1 MANTITVTY
10 KVNEDGSLTK
20 IEKSAK
26 GAAKATDKAA
36 KSSEK
41 YSKKQKGVAGATSNS
56 TKAFSKMT
64 TGISG
69 GLVPA
74 YAALAANVF
83 AVSAAFNFFK
93 RAADVK
99 ILEEGQASYA
109 ASTGIALQTITSNL
123 REASGGMLGFRE
135 AAEAA
140 AIGVAKGFSPDQLN
154 KLAEGAKKAAAALG
168 RNFEDAFDRLI
179 RGASKA
185 EPELLDELGI
195 TLRLETATR
204 RYADA
209 IGVASDDLNTF
220 QKSQAVLIETQRQL
234 DAQFG
239 QMEGATNPFVKL
251 SKTFE
256 DIIKSG
262 TNFLMPLFEGIANI
276 VNRSAVAAIAVFGMF
291 GISILK
297 VMFPME
303 GLSERIK
310 QIGIDSAASV
320 QAAKDDQVN
329 YRAEIEKTNAALEAG
344 KKKGVQTAAQGL
356 GQSSSKLIQKAQ
368 KGELTDPKQIGS
380 LKAHLKKAEVQFKIH
395 GEVRKGIFKG
405 ADMAQMQG
413 LKAALNHMG
422 KDSMT
427 FTQRRKLQLKSLTLA
442 TKVHY
447 AKVRALG
454 SAAFIGLGKVA
465 TATGKVMGKAMK
477 LAGFIGMAMMIF
489 EIFKT
494 LGTKI
499 GGIMKSITKGL
510 DFVINGFLSGI
521 DFLLTS
527 YGKVLDS
534 VFNTVKSGMN
544 LLIKGYNMLP
554 GVDDIALLS
563 TTTSGAEDALG
574 GLIGRVNLSSE
585 DSFLNR
591 AAMSIQNFTNNSIAA
606 KEEMDALSDKIKNI
620 GKDITNAVKGNEDFF
635 AGSDAS
641 IARALKKGVIDAEE
655 AAKMATAA
663 IAKVEGNRATSMST
677 LGIGGLMRDIE
688 GTEDLGKRAKLQ
700 EKLNALL
707 PKAAA
712 LNTKFAEA
720 IRSGNISVVEGI
732 EEKAREAGAGLAS
745 LNNGILDLSSAMGSK
760 DLLKAEIILTNLK
773 DTAGLTSDNFKEL
786 FGEDSKAAAAAL
798 AKYETAFTKAGT
810 TTEEFRQVL
819 IKLRQDMEQFAVGKL
834 GERFLKGF
842 AASSVKLRNTLT
854 GINLDI
860 RNLQA
865 EHTTADASRK
875 LAIEAEIKLLKK
887 KAGIVATER
896 ASLGT
901 GDFGEGIGAASAIAQ
916 TVPAITIDSSVIDT
930 ASALGQ
936 IMSPIADSFASLGPE
951 GKAVQAMMEGLI
963 MMTQGAAML
972 RDTLKEIT
980 QELGMEMP
988 SSLKEFGEM
997 WNSDDFGMAD
1007 KAKLLGAAFGAVAG
1021 QLGALNSAMQAKSQA
1036 VVAGIDKEIAAEKK
1050 RDGASAASSAK
1061 IKALE
1066 AKKEATKKKAFET
1079 DKKMKVA
1086 QTIMATASGI
1096 MQAFQMGPILGPIFG
1111 AMVAAT
1117 GAMQLSVIKGM
1128 TYSGGGSGSG
1138 ASAPSALSVGG
1149 RQNNV
1154 DFAKTQGGGGELGY
1168 MRGGEGIGN
1177 ANNFQPAF
1185 TGYKP
1190 RAAGGPAGFVVGEQ
1204 GPELFVPQMAGSI
1217 TPAGETAD
1225 TQGTPS
1231 NVNFTIQAVD
1241 AAGVEELL
1249 INQRANIISMI
1260 RDAANEQ
1267 GQLFLEGI
1275 DAEPMGV

>member
-10 KVNEDGSLTK
+10 KVNEDGSLSK

-99 ILEEGQASYA
+99 ILEEGQRSYA

-256 DIIKSG
+256 DIIKAG

-310 QIGIDSAASV
+310 AIGTDSAASLE
-320 QAAKDDQVN
+320 AAKADQVN

-344 KKKGVQTAAQGL
+344 KKKGVQSAAQGL
-356 GQSSSKLIQKAQ
+356 GQSSSKLVQKAQ

-405 ADMAQMQG
+405 ADMAQIQS
-413 LKAALNHMG
+413 LKAALDHMG
-422 KDSMT
+422 KDSLT

-447 AKVRALG
+447 AKVRA
-454 SAAFIGLGKVA
+454 AGLGAFTALTKGAKVA
-465 TATGKVMGKAMK
+465 GKAMAGAMK

-585 DSFLNR
+585 DSFLNS

-606 KEEMDALSDKIKNI
+606 KEEMEALSEKIKNI
-620 GKDITNAVKGNEDFF
+620 GNDLKNATKGNDDFLKGN
-635 AGSDAS
+635 ADS
-641 IARALKKGVIDAEE
+641 IERALKRGAINAQE
-655 AAKMATAA
+655 AAEMATAA

-901 GDFGEGIGAASAIAQ
+901 GDFGEGIGAASAIAK

-930 ASALGQ
+930 ADALGQ

-951 GKAVQAMMEGLI
+951 GKAVQAMMEGMI
-963 MMTQGAAML
+963 MMTQQAEML
-972 RDTLKEIT
+972 RDTVSDIAAKMGID
-980 QELGMEMP
+980 MP
-988 SSLKEFGEM
+988 SSFEEFGAM
-997 WNSDDFGMAD
+997 WDDMDMAG
-1007 KAKLLGAAFGAVAG
+1007 KAGFLAAAFGAIAG
-1021 QLGALNSAMQAKSQA
+1021 QIGALNSAMQAKSQA
-1036 VVAGIDKEIAAEKK
+1036 IVAGIDKEIAAEKK

-1117 GAMQLSVIKGM
+1117 GAMQLSVIKSM
-1128 TYSGGGSGSG
+1128 TYSGGGSGGG

-1168 MRGGEGIGN
+1168 MRGGEGTGN

>member
-1 MANTITVTY
+1 VANTITVTY

-20 IEKSAK
+20 IEKAAK
-26 GAAKATDKAA
+26 GASKATDKAA
-36 KSSEK
+36 KSSDN
-41 YSKKQKGVAGATSNS
+41 YSKRQKGVAGATSNS

-154 KLAEGAKKAAAALG
+154 KLAEGAKKAASALG

-256 DIIKSG
+256 DIIKAG

-320 QAAKDDQVN
+320 QAAEADQAN

-344 KKKGVQTAAQGL
+344 KKKGVQTASQGL

-368 KGELTDPKQIGS
+368 KGELTDPRQIGA
-380 LKAHLKKAEVQFKIH
+380 LKSHLKKAEVQFKIH

-447 AKVRALG
+447 AKVRA
-454 SAAFIGLGKVA
+454 AGLGA
-465 TATGKVMGKAMK
+465 FTALTRAAGFAGKAMGKAMK

-489 EIFKT
+489 EVFKT
-494 LGTKI
+494 LGTKV

-510 DFVINGFLSGI
+510 DFVINGFLGGI
-521 DFLLTS
+521 DFLLTGF
-527 YGKVLDS
+527 GKMLDT
-534 VFNTVKSGMN
+534 VFNSVKAGIN

-554 GVDDIALLS
+554 MVDDIALL
-563 TTTSGAEDALG
+563 TTNTTAAEDALG
-574 GLIGRVNLSSE
+574 GLIGRVNNASE
-585 DSFLNR
+585 DSWLNR
-591 AAMSIQNFTNNSIAA
+591 KAMQLQNFTLNSIAA
-606 KEEMDALSDKIKNI
+606 KEEMEALSDKIKNI
-620 GKDITNAVKGNEDFF
+620 GKDLTNATKGNEDFLKGN
-635 AGSDAS
+635 ADS
-641 IARALKKGVIDAEE
+641 IERALKRGAINAKE
-655 AAKMATAA
+655 AAEMATAA
-663 IAKVEGNRATSMST
+663 IAKVEGNKATSMST

-688 GTEDLGKRAKLQ
+688 GTEDAGKRVALQ

-760 DLLKAEIILTNLK
+760 DLLKAEVILTNLK

-786 FGEDSKAAAAAL
+786 FGEDSKAASAAL
-798 AKYETAFTKAGT
+798 AKYSSAFTKAGT

-819 IKLRQDMEQFAVGKL
+819 IKLRQDMDQFAVGKL

-842 AASSVKLRNTLT
+842 AASSVKLRNTIT

-865 EHTTADASRK
+865 EHTVADATRK
-875 LAIEAEIKLLKK
+875 LAIEAEIKLLQK

-901 GDFGEGIGAASAIAQ
+901 GDFGEGIGASANIAASL
-916 TVPAITIDSSVIDT
+916 PAITIDSGVIDV
-930 ASALGQ
+930 ADRLGQ
-936 IMSPIADSFASLGPE
+936 IMSPIAQSFASLGPE
-951 GKAVQAMMEGLI
+951 GKAIQAAMEGLI
-963 MMTQGAAML
+963 MMTQQAALL
-972 RDTLKEIT
+972 RDTFNEISVAVET
-980 QELGMEMP
+980 RMGTSFET
-988 SSLKEFGEM
+988 FGETFDAM
-997 WNSDDFGMAD
+997 NMQE
-1007 KAKLLGAAFGAVAG
+1007 KAKMLGAAFGAIAG
-1021 QLGALNSAMQAKSQA
+1021 QLGALNSAMQAKSAA
-1036 VVAGIDKEIAAEKK
+1036 VVAGIDREIASEKK

-1066 AKKEATKKKAFET
+1066 ARKEATKKKAFET

-1111 AMVAAT
+1111 SMVAAT

-1128 TYSGGGSGSG
+1128 TYQGGGSAGG
-1138 ASAPSALSVGG
+1138 ASAPSALAVGAK
-1149 RQNNV
+1149 QNNV
-1154 DFAKTQGGGGELGY
+1154 DFAKTQGGGGELGF

-1225 TQGTPS
+1225 AQGAPS

>member
-1 MANTITVTY
+1 VANTITVTY

-36 KSSEK
+36 KSSDN

-64 TGISG
+64 SGISG

-123 REASGGMLGFRE
+123 RDASNGMLGFRE

-204 RYADA
+204 RYADS
-209 IGVASDDLNTF
+209 IGVAADDLNTF

-251 SKTFE
+251 AKTFE
-256 DIIKSG
+256 DIIKAG
-262 TNFLMPLFEGIANI
+262 TQFLMPLFQGIANI

-303 GLSERIK
+303 GLSDRIK

-329 YRAEIEKTNAALEAG
+329 YRSEIEKTNAALEAG
-344 KKKGVQTAAQGL
+344 KKKGVQTASQGL

-380 LKAHLKKAEVQFKIH
+380 LKAHLKKAEVQFKIY

-454 SAAFIGLGKVA
+454 SAAFVKLGKVA
-465 TATGKVMGKAMK
+465 TTTGKVMGKAMK

-510 DFVINGFLSGI
+510 DFVINGFLGGI
-521 DFLLTS
+521 DVLLTQ
-527 YGKVLDS
+527 YGKMFDS
-534 VFNTVKSGMN
+534 VFNTVKKGIN
-544 LLIKGYNMLP
+544 ILIKGYNLLP
-554 GVDDIALLS
+554 GVDDIKLLKTN
-563 TTTSGAEDALG
+563 TTAAEDALG

-585 DSFLNR
+585 DSFLNS
-591 AAMSIQNFTNNSIAA
+591 AAMSIQNFTVNTITA

-620 GKDITNAVKGNEDFF
+620 GADLKNATKGNDDFLKGN
-635 AGSDAS
+635 AAA
-641 IARALKKGVIDAEE
+641 IERALKRGAINAEE
-655 AAKMATAA
+655 AAEMATAA

-688 GTEDLGKRAKLQ
+688 GTEDAGKRVKLQ

-707 PKAAA
+707 PKARK
-712 LNTKFAEA
+712 LNLEYAEA
-720 IRSGNISVVEGI
+720 IKSGNISVVEGI
-732 EEKAREAGAGLAS
+732 EATAREAGAGLAS

-773 DTAGLTSDNFKEL
+773 DTAELTSANFKEL
-786 FGEDSKAAAAAL
+786 FGEDSKAATAAL
-798 AKYETAFTKAGT
+798 AKYQTAFTKAGT

-819 IKLRQDMEQFAVGKL
+819 IKLRQDMDEFAVRKL

-875 LAIEAEIKLLKK
+875 LAIEAEIKLLQK

-896 ASLGT
+896 TSLGT
-901 GDFGEGIGAASAIAQ
+901 GSFGEGVGASSAIAQ
-916 TVPAITIDSSVIDT
+916 TLPAITVDSSAIDT
-930 ASALGQ
+930 VSQLGQ
-936 IMSPIADSFASLGPE
+936 LLAPIADSFASLGPD
-951 GKAVQAMMEGLI
+951 GKAVQAMMEGMI
-963 MMTQGAAML
+963 VMTEGATTL
-972 RDTLKEIT
+972 RDTLREIT
-980 QELGMEMP
+980 QELGIEMP
-988 SSLKEFGEM
+988 SSLKDFGEM
-997 WNSDDFGMAD
+997 WNSPDFDMAD
-1007 KAKLLGAAFGAVAG
+1007 KAKLLSVAFGAIAG
-1021 QLGALNSAMQAKSQA
+1021 QIGALNSAMQAKSQQ

-1066 AKKEATKKKAFET
+1066 AKKEKEKKKAFAT
-1079 DKKMKVA
+1079 DKKMKIA
-1086 QTIMATASGI
+1086 QTVMATAMGI

-1128 TYSGGGSGSG
+1128 TYEGGGGGGSAGGISAMSVGQKSNTVDLAKGNNQSG
-1138 ASAPSALSVGG
+1138 ELASARGAQGTG
-1149 RQNNV
+1149 QMQN
-1154 DFAKTQGGGGELGY
+1154 FT
-1168 MRGGEGIGN
+1168 
-1177 ANNFQPAF
+1177 PAF
-1185 TGYKP
+1185 TGYKN
-1190 RAAGGPAGFVVGEQ
+1190 RAAGGNTGFIVGEQ
-1204 GPELFVPQMAGSI
+1204 GPELFIPEVPGNI
-1217 TPAGETAD
+1217 IPAGETAAGSPP
-1225 TQGTPS
+1225 TNIS
-1231 NVNFTIQAVD
+1231 FTIQAID
-1241 AAGVEELL
+1241 ASGVEDMLDA
-1249 INQRANIISMI
+1249 QKGNIIRMI
-1260 RDAANEQ
+1260 REAANQQ
-1267 GQLFLEGI
+1267 GEFFLE
-1275 DAEPMGV
+1275 AVEETNL

>member
-36 KSSEK
+36 KSSDN

-64 TGISG
+64 SGISG

-123 REASGGMLGFRE
+123 RDASNGMLGFRE

-204 RYADA
+204 RYADS
-209 IGVASDDLNTF
+209 IGVAADDLNTF

-251 SKTFE
+251 AKTFE
-256 DIIKSG
+256 DIIKAG
-262 TNFLMPLFEGIANI
+262 TQFLMPLFQGIANI

-303 GLSERIK
+303 GLSDRIK

-329 YRAEIEKTNAALEAG
+329 YRSEIEKTNAALEAG
-344 KKKGVQTAAQGL
+344 KKKGVQTASQGL

-380 LKAHLKKAEVQFKIH
+380 LKAHLKKAEVQFKIY

-454 SAAFIGLGKVA
+454 SAAFVKLGKVA
-465 TATGKVMGKAMK
+465 TTTGKVMGKAMK

-510 DFVINGFLSGI
+510 DFVINGFLGGI
-521 DFLLTS
+521 DVLLTQ
-527 YGKVLDS
+527 YGKMFDS
-534 VFNTVKSGMN
+534 VFNTVKKGIN
-544 LLIKGYNMLP
+544 ILIKGYNLLP
-554 GVDDIALLS
+554 GVDDIKLLKTN
-563 TTTSGAEDALG
+563 TTAAEDALG

-585 DSFLNR
+585 DSFLNS
-591 AAMSIQNFTNNSIAA
+591 AAMSIQNFTVNTITA

-620 GKDITNAVKGNEDFF
+620 GADLKNATKGNDDFLKGN
-635 AGSDAS
+635 AAA
-641 IARALKKGVIDAEE
+641 IERALKRGAINAEE
-655 AAKMATAA
+655 AAEMATAA

-688 GTEDLGKRAKLQ
+688 GTEDAGKRVKLQ

-707 PKAAA
+707 PKARK
-712 LNTKFAEA
+712 LNLEYAEA
-720 IRSGNISVVEGI
+720 IKSGNISVVEGI
-732 EEKAREAGAGLAS
+732 EATAREAGAGLAS

-773 DTAGLTSDNFKEL
+773 DTAELTSANFKEL
-786 FGEDSKAAAAAL
+786 FGEDSKAATAAL
-798 AKYETAFTKAGT
+798 AKYQTAFTKAGT

-819 IKLRQDMEQFAVGKL
+819 IKLRQDMDEFAVRKL

-875 LAIEAEIKLLKK
+875 LAIEAEIKLLQK

-896 ASLGT
+896 TSLGT
-901 GDFGEGIGAASAIAQ
+901 GSFGEGVGASSAIAQ
-916 TVPAITIDSSVIDT
+916 TLPAITVDSSAIDT
-930 ASALGQ
+930 VSQLGQ
-936 IMSPIADSFASLGPE
+936 LLAPIADSFASLGPD
-951 GKAVQAMMEGLI
+951 GKAVQAMMEGMI
-963 MMTQGAAML
+963 VMTEGATTL
-972 RDTLKEIT
+972 RDTLREIT
-980 QELGMEMP
+980 QELGIEMP
-988 SSLKEFGEM
+988 SSLKDFGEM
-997 WNSDDFGMAD
+997 WNSPDFDMAD
-1007 KAKLLGAAFGAVAG
+1007 KAKLLSVAFGAIAG
-1021 QLGALNSAMQAKSQA
+1021 QIGALNSAMQAKSQQ

-1066 AKKEATKKKAFET
+1066 AKKEKEKKKAFAT
-1079 DKKMKVA
+1079 DKKMKIA
-1086 QTIMATASGI
+1086 QTVMATAMGI

-1128 TYSGGGSGSG
+1128 TYEGGGGGGSAGGISAMSVGQKSNTVDLAKGNNQSG
-1138 ASAPSALSVGG
+1138 ELASARGAQGTG
-1149 RQNNV
+1149 QMQN
-1154 DFAKTQGGGGELGY
+1154 FT
-1168 MRGGEGIGN
+1168 
-1177 ANNFQPAF
+1177 PAF
-1185 TGYKP
+1185 TGYKN
-1190 RAAGGPAGFVVGEQ
+1190 RAAGGNTGFIVGEQ
-1204 GPELFVPQMAGSI
+1204 GPELFIPEVPGNI
-1217 TPAGETAD
+1217 IPAGETAAGSPP
-1225 TQGTPS
+1225 TNIS
-1231 NVNFTIQAVD
+1231 FTIQAID
-1241 AAGVEELL
+1241 ASGVEDMLDA
-1249 INQRANIISMI
+1249 QKGNIIRMI
-1260 RDAANEQ
+1260 REAANQQ
-1267 GQLFLEGI
+1267 GEFFLE
-1275 DAEPMGV
+1275 AVEETNL